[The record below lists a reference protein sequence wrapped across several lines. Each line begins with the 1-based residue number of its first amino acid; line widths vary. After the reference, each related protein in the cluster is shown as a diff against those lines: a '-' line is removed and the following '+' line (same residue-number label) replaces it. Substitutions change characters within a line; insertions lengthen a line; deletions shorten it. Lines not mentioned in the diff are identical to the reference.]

1 MNREKTMNRIRNFIA
16 ISAFT
21 LLVLGIPAI
30 ASGQSRDRDRDR
42 DDDRYGNGGYDNGGY
57 NNGQNGN
64 QRQYGDM
71 RSTVRDLKNRARE
84 LQRHLDRDL
93 DNSRYD
99 GGRREDQL
107 NELAKQFKN
116 AVNRLSESNN
126 NYGNNGRRDDKVDRV
141 LNLGSQLD
149 RSLSGARLDYHVQE
163 IWSGIRHDL
172 QVLGNGYGGYNNN
185 NRNNRGNRTGGWGNG
200 NKPSWWPF

>member
-1 MNREKTMNRIRNFIA
+1 MRSIKNWITIG
-16 ISAFT
+16 AFS

-30 ASGQSRDRDRDR
+30 ASAQSRDRDR
-42 DDDRYGNGGYDNGGY
+42 DDDRWGNGGYNNGGYGNGGY
-57 NNGQNGN
+57 NNGQYG
-64 QRQYGDM
+64 QYGNYGDL

-99 GGRREDQL
+99 GSRREDQL
-107 NELAKQFKN
+107 NDLAKDFKN

-126 NYGNNGRRDDKVDRV
+126 NYGNYGRRDDKVDRV

-149 RSLSGARLDYHVQE
+149 RSLSRSRLDYHVQE
-163 IWSGIRHDL
+163 IWDGIRYDI
-172 QVLGNGYGGYNNN
+172 QVLGNGYSGYNDN
-185 NRNNRGNRTGGWGNG
+185 NRNNRNRNGGWSSGNR
-200 NKPSWWPF
+200 PSWWPF